1 MQLLT
6 LRVAAG
12 WSQEFVAR
20 QLNVSRQTVI
30 DWERGKYIPNALKA
44 IQIAKLF
51 DVTVEEL
58 MEVNKE

>member
-6 LRVAAG
+6 LRAKAG

-20 QLNVSRQTVI
+20 QLDVSRQTII

-51 DVTVEEL
+51 GITVEEL
-58 MEVNKE
+58 MEIDP

>member
-6 LRVAAG
+6 LRAKAG

-20 QLNVSRQTVI
+20 QLDVSRQTVI

-44 IQIAKLF
+44 VQIAKLF
-51 DVTVEEL
+51 GVTVEEL
-58 MEVNKE
+58 MEVE